1 MILKA
6 LREGLGRLIVFIDFL
21 TRPKKMLRTAEE
33 QEAVNR
39 QVSGLSLYQYYACP
53 FCVRVRREIHRLNLP
68 IELRDAQNN
77 QQFRQ
82 ELLAEGGEI
91 QVPCLRIDEDG
102 KSLWMYESKE
112 IIQYLQETF
121 DPEMQQAGA
130 A

>member
-33 QEAVNR
+33 QEVVNR

-91 QVPCLRIDEDG
+91 QVPCLRIEEDG